1 MSVNGVAIVLVE
13 GVTIVIVEGVAI
25 VIVEE
30 SGHSDCGGE

>member
-1 MSVNGVAIVLVE
+1 MSVNGVTIVLVE